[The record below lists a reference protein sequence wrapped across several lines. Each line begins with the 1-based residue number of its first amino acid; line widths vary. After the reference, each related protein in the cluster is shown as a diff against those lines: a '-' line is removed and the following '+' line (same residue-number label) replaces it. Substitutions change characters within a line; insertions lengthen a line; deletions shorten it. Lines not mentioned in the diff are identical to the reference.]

1 MDGVTSKRP
10 AMLLRRPCRHRLGF
24 TVLGGS
30 MVAGSS
36 KNAYASRSQSTC
48 PKRPGTW
55 RGVPGAIIPRVARS
69 KSLPDAEARDSS
81 TTRCASVVEALAN
94 LRSGVASSMASPS
107 TYRCPPYTGTGE
119 CLGARR
125 APDTL
130 DSRHDKSR
138 RPLSG
143 HVHVGHLHLGLSDRG
158 RGRQYRLV
166 ALRTR
171 RRHALR
177 GGERRRV

>member
-1 MDGVTSKRP
+1 MDGVTSKSP
-10 AMLLRRPCRHRLGF
+10 AMLFRRPCRHRLGF
-24 TVLGGS
+24 TVLGAL
-30 MVAGSS
+30 MVSGSS

-55 RGVPGAIIPRVARS
+55 RGAPGAIIPRVARS

-81 TTRCASVVEALAN
+81 TTRCTSVVEALAT

-107 TYRCPPYTGTGE
+107 TFRRPPYTGASE
-119 CLGARR
+119 CFIARSV
-125 APDTL
+125 PDTL

-138 RPLSG
+138 SPFPGQVPMG
-143 HVHVGHLHLGLSDRG
+143 HFHVGLSDRG
-158 RGRQYRLV
+158 RGRQHRLV

-171 RRHALR
+171 RRYALR
-177 GGERRRV
+177 GGEWRRV